1 MPRDLVCVVEDEDA
15 VRRMLC
21 LALAPLRVEVEAFAG
36 ADAFLQSRD
45 AITNAGC
52 VVANAVSDSG
62 LDLQHILHSVGN
74 RASMLFVAGP
84 CDVSLAV
91 RAMRAGAIDFLIR
104 PIDPVLL
111 RERVVEALAVHR
123 AHLVRRSRLQAL
135 GEALSGLTPREREVL
150 DRVVAGR
157 QNSSIATD
165 LGISMKTVEQH
176 RARMMDKMRAA
187 SLAELVAK
195 FTEWRLLSEAGR
207 PAGSGIAG
215 G

>member
-123 AHLVRRSRLQAL
+123 AHLARRSRLQVL

-187 SLAELVAK
+187 SLADLVAK

>member
-1 MPRDLVCVVEDEDA
+1 MPRDLVCVVEDDDA

-21 LALAPLRVEVEAFAG
+21 LALAPLRIEVEAFAG

-123 AHLVRRSRLQAL
+123 AHLLRRSRLHAL
-135 GEALSGLTPREREVL
+135 GDALSSLTPREREVL

-187 SLAELVAK
+187 SLAELVAQVI
-195 FTEWRLLSEAGR
+195 EWRLLSEAGR

>member
-1 MPRDLVCVVEDEDA
+1 MPRDLVCVVEDDDA

-21 LALAPLRVEVEAFAG
+21 LALAPLEAEIGAFAG

-45 AITNAGC
+45 AMLNAGC
-52 VVANAVSDSG
+52 VVTSAVSGSG

-84 CDVSLAV
+84 CDVALAV

-104 PIDPVLL
+104 PIDPALL

-123 AHLVRRSRLQAL
+123 TYLQRRSRLQAL

-157 QNSSIATD
+157 QNSSIAID

-187 SLAELVAK
+187 SLAELVAQV
-195 FTEWRLLSEAGR
+195 TEWRLLSEAGR
-207 PAGSGIAG
+207 SAGSRIAG